1 MTTAIPRRRWRIAG
15 LLAAG
20 VLVNYFDRINLSV
33 AGPQLQQ
40 EFGFGPAELGLLFS
54 AFAWSY
60 ALLQIPVGLVLDRLG
75 VRRIGA
81 WGAAIWAAASGLT
94 AIATGMGGLLAAR
107 VLLGVGEAPTFPAN
121 AKAIGAWFPRAER
134 ALPTAIFDAAAK
146 FSNVIGVPVVAL
158 AVVTLGWRW
167 GFAITA
173 LLSLLYLGAFLAIY
187 REPDTDR
194 GLSKVE
200 REYLRTGGATETE
213 SATSSGAL
221 LRHLLASRKVW
232 GLSLGF
238 AAYGYS
244 FYLFLTW
251 LPGYLVSTMHMDIL
265 HSAGYAA
272 IPWAVATITDLAI
285 GGWLVDALIA
295 RGHDETL
302 VRKSVLVTGMLM
314 GLAVIGAVFT
324 TEPRW
329 AILWISIALGG
340 LAFAAPVG
348 WSIPSLIAPRGGTGT
363 IGGIMNFLNN
373 VMAILAPIVTGLVV
387 QETHSFAAAFAIAG
401 AVLLLGILSFV
412 FLLGRIEPIPEPGTS

>member
-1 MTTAIPRRRWRIAG
+1 
-15 LLAAG
+15 
-20 VLVNYFDRINLSV
+20 
-33 AGPQLQQ
+33 
-40 EFGFGPAELGLLFS
+40 
-54 AFAWSY
+54 
-60 ALLQIPVGLVLDRLG
+60 
-75 VRRIGA
+75 
-81 WGAAIWAAASGLT
+81 
-94 AIATGMGGLLAAR
+94 
-107 VLLGVGEAPTFPAN
+107 
-121 AKAIGAWFPRAER
+121 
-134 ALPTAIFDAAAK
+134 
-146 FSNVIGVPVVAL
+146 
-158 AVVTLGWRW
+158 
-167 GFAITA
+167 
-173 LLSLLYLGAFLAIY
+173 
-187 REPDTDR
+187 
-194 GLSKVE
+194 
-200 REYLRTGGATETE
+200 
-213 SATSSGAL
+213 
-221 LRHLLASRKVW
+221 LLASRKVW